1 MRKVQKLTTA
11 KECAIII
18 KWIYKIFCDHPATVT
33 LQERGENMSFIVQ
46 YLLHPRSVG
55 AVKPSSKHLA
65 KKMVEDV
72 NFCKAR
78 CIAELGAGTG
88 VFTEEVVKAKRDE
101 TVYLVFEINDAFY
114 RTLNDK
120 YGSIPNVH
128 IIHDSAEKLAS
139 CLAKYGFSRS
149 DYILSGLPFASLP
162 KETSDRILRECRRC
176 LTAGG
181 SFITFQYTRLKLP
194 LFRKYFAKISL
205 KKENR
210 NVPPAYIMNCKNG
223 RKKKNGTS
231 PAS

>member
-1 MRKVQKLTTA
+1 MVKRNFDPGSIQLVYKLS
-11 KECAIII
+11 
-18 KWIYKIFCDHPATVT
+18 CDHQVTVT
-33 LQERGENMSFIVQ
+33 IRERGENMSFIVQ

-72 NFCKAR
+72 NFVKAR
-78 CIAELGAGTG
+78 CITELGAGTG

-128 IIHDSAEKLAS
+128 IIHDSAEKMAS
-139 CLAKYGFSRS
+139 YLAKYGFSRS

-162 KETSDRILRECRRC
+162 KKTSDHILRECRRC
-176 LTAGG
+176 LTTGG
-181 SFITFQYTRLKLP
+181 SFITFQYTKLKLS
-194 LFRKYFAKISL
+194 LFKQYFAKISL

-210 NVPPAYIMNCKNG
+210 NVPPAYIMNCRNG
-223 RKKKNGTS
+223 RRKKNGT
-231 PAS
+231 PDTL